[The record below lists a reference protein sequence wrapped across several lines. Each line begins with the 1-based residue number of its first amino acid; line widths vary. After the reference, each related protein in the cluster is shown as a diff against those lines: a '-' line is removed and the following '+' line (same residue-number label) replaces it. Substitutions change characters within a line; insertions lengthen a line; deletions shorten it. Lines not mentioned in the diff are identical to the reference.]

1 MSWGSAE
8 ALGWSGHGGEFVFR
22 HPRCWGSDLGQGSW
36 EDWTLMLWRLR
47 GDFRLRREKV
57 CPVFWPILL
66 PHTTVFLFRCKDN
79 SAHDYSR

>member
-1 MSWGSAE
+1 MRV
-8 ALGWSGHGGEFVFR
+8 LGGLDIDAVET
-22 HPRCWGSDLGQGSW
+22 
-36 EDWTLMLWRLR
+36 ER

-79 SAHDYSR
+79 SAHNYSRY

>member
-1 MSWGSAE
+1 MRV
-8 ALGWSGHGGEFVFR
+8 LGGLDIDAVET
-22 HPRCWGSDLGQGSW
+22 
-36 EDWTLMLWRLR
+36 ER

-79 SAHDYSR
+79 IAHDYSRYCDPSTGKGEY

>member
-1 MSWGSAE
+1 M
-8 ALGWSGHGGEFVFR
+8 LGGLDIDAVET
-22 HPRCWGSDLGQGSW
+22 
-36 EDWTLMLWRLR
+36 ER

-79 SAHDYSR
+79 SAHDYSRYCDPSTGRREYSNTGDLFCGLSDNSEEERV